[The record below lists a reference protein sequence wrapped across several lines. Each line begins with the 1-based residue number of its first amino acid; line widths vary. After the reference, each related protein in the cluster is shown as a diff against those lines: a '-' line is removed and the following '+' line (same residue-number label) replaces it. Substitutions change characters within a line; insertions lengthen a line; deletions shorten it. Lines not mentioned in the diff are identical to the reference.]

1 MPSNPFSTFTNT
13 ITSTL
18 GPGRGLEGGPPDI
31 QVAGDHNANDA
42 NVDGDDHDANNDVAD
57 DNVDDHDYFA

>member
-31 QVAGDHNANDA
+31 QVADDHDA
-42 NVDGDDHDANNDVAD
+42 HDPKIDGDDDDANNDVAD